1 MSKNKIKS
9 IEQEPTKQPKKPM
22 ARERSKKKSVFL
34 SIINGTFLTK
44 ENVIKNLPIIF
55 YICLLMIGY
64 IAYGYYAELTIKTI
78 SKTDAEIKEL
88 KAESLSS
95 QSELQHLKQ
104 QSTVA
109 QNIKA
114 LGLAEST
121 SPPQKIITTKI
132 SQQ

>member
-1 MSKNKIKS
+1 MTKNKVKNTIEDSVKKEKIGSIK
-9 IEQEPTKQPKKPM
+9 
-22 ARERSKKKSVFL
+22 AVGKKKSIFL
-34 SIINGTFLTK
+34 SILNGTFLTK

-55 YICLLMIGY
+55 YICFLMIGY
-64 IAYGYYAELTIKTI
+64 IAYGYYAELTIKSI
-78 SKTDAEIKEL
+78 SKADAEIKEL

-95 QSELQHLKQ
+95 QSELEHLKQ

-121 SPPQKIITTKI
+121 NPPQKILATEAKE
-132 SQQ
+132 